1 MSSDGT
7 HPEICCKS
15 RSNVCTIERMFET
28 MLPPVS
34 PEQRVDD
41 LERRIAGV
49 CGHLNVIHG
58 QLVDLVIE
66 TIATNG
72 WHGVGFRSVEHRV
85 SLRTGLSPVRAQQIV
100 QLARRADELPV
111 TMHALRSGRLSIDQ
125 AVVVAH
131 TIPTAHYDRE
141 ACDLAILASV
151 SQLRHALRRYIFAPD
166 PNAPDAN
173 DEQSAEPTD
182 PSEASAP
189 IDPPLDANGNPAPD
203 PTVND
208 DPDPTGPADPD
219 GDPAAAPPSK
229 PVPVPFDP
237 PTGPPPAPDTPYQ
250 HPTGEHLNHR
260 WLWFTPPPAAAAPSQ
275 PASAPPIPA
284 PSTSPPSPS
293 APPDETRPPS
303 TAAPPDS
310 AAA

>member
-111 TMHALRSGRLSIDQ
+111 TMQALRSGRLSTDQ

-166 PNAPDAN
+166 PNAPDANAPDAN

-229 PVPVPFDP
+229 PVPVPLDP
-237 PTGPPPAPDTPYQ
+237 RRQPRPRLHHLPPPHPPRQHRRHRQRRSPRRTHLHRPPRPPPHPAPRP
-250 HPTGEHLNHR
+250 HPTHR
-260 WLWFTPPPAAAAPSQ
+260 
-275 PASAPPIPA
+275 
-284 PSTSPPSPS
+284 ST
-293 APPDETRPPS
+293 TRS
-303 TAAPPDS
+303 
-310 AAA
+310 